1 MKCLIKKLNDLF
13 YRIQYIQ
20 RRVFDQYRQR
30 SSTTPRTVDLRSMAI
45 RRRRKFTAVDNSSS
59 AGSSEKNPVFLG
71 SLGSREQ
78 KIRQH
83 RIRHGSSLLRTTTV
97 SPEVIID
104 IGRDNDSDPVI
115 NDVDHLANSV
125 ANMTV
130 ESSDSS
136 ENSDSREEVDT
147 EEELALEAFEEQE
160 VRDQNIIEEDN
171 TPIIT
176 VSESSEY
183 FDEEFDGNVSEAS
196 KGFEMIDDAGLDV
209 IDEES
214 EDNVTDENLIDE
226 TTVEP
231 FIS

>member
-1 MKCLIKKLNDLF
+1 
-13 YRIQYIQ
+13 
-20 RRVFDQYRQR
+20 
-30 SSTTPRTVDLRSMAI
+30 MAI
-45 RRRRKFTAVDNSSS
+45 RRRRKFTAVDTSSSS

-83 RIRHGSSLLRTTTV
+83 RIRQGSSLLRTTTV

-104 IGRDNDSDPVI
+104 IGRSDNDSDSVI

-136 ENSDSREEVDT
+136 ENSDSREEVEG

-160 VRDQNIIEEDN
+160 VRDQNIIEDN
-171 TPIIT
+171 DKPIIT

-183 FDEEFDGNVSEAS
+183 FDEEFDGNVSDAS
-196 KGFEMIDDAGLDV
+196 KGFEMIDDVGLDV